1 MINIMRVMGAGKAVD
16 SGKAG
21 GSDTSQVQSMTV
33 VHECEP
39 SGARASEFSKE
50 TRISDFFLNSP
61 ES

>member
-1 MINIMRVMGAGKAVD
+1 MGAGKAVD